1 MRPVAPKI
9 FILAETMA
17 YLSGVKAYL
26 EAVGSKDW
34 ATDSPT
40 DIEGLSEIIGRACYR
55 SYSIEGNKNLDKV
68 RSGNAQYLTNI
79 IKSKHGSV
87 LEHCWVTFAIVD
99 VSRVLTHE
107 LVRHRVGTAVSQ
119 ESLRFVR
126 TDEISFWMPDLI
138 VDSEESPNDKGG
150 IFSKMTRAL
159 IALEDVYKD
168 LVNQVNLDESK
179 DFKRKKKWTSALRRM
194 LPQGMATTIIWST
207 NMRNL
212 RHVIE
217 ARTDPAAEEEL
228 RLVFGHIG
236 GIAVVR
242 WPHLFADYK
251 VEVVDGH
258 PWYHTENAK
267 V

>member
-1 MRPVAPKI
+1 MKPVVPEI
-9 FILAETMA
+9 FVLAETTA
-17 YLSGVKAYL
+17 YLSGLKSYL
-26 EAVGSKDW
+26 EEVGAKDW

-40 DIEGLSEIIGRACYR
+40 DVEGLSEIIGRACYR
-55 SYSIEGNKNLDKV
+55 SYNIEGNKNLEKV
-68 RSGNAQYLTNI
+68 RTGNANYLSNI

-99 VSRVLTHE
+99 VSRVFTHE

-126 TDEISFWMPDLI
+126 TDEIGFWMPDVI
-138 VDSEESPNDKGG
+138 TTSDQSPQGV
-150 IFSKMTRAL
+150 FSKMTRAL
-159 IALEDVYKD
+159 IALEDAYKA
-168 LVNQVNLDESK
+168 VVAQVMDGSQ
-179 DFKRKKKWTSALRRM
+179 DFSYKKLWTSALRRM

-217 ARTDPAAEEEL
+217 ARTAPSAEEEI
-228 RLVFGHIG
+228 RLVFGKIAE
-236 GIAVVR
+236 IAVVR
-242 WPHLFADYK
+242 WPNLFADYK

-258 PWYHTENAK
+258 PHYSTENAK